1 MKTTIF
7 TLCSKQYVHI
17 LLESVENK
25 DFLWQTLPSLF
36 GYLVFGVQVTKLSRY
51 FHSVRAGHLVLCVVA
66 QLQISVVPSQICA
79 EPLHVFPIP

>member
-25 DFLWQTLPSLF
+25 DFFGKPYLPYLDIWCSSYKALTL
-36 GYLVFGVQVTKLSRY
+36 LS
-51 FHSVRAGHLVLCVVA
+51 FCESHLVLCVVA